1 MELRRFIFLGLVVA
15 GLLGP
20 VNVIGQNQQ
29 PAAEST
35 RKIVKRTVPVYP
47 EIAKRMRLSGTVRVL
62 ATVSPDGTVKSVQ
75 PQGGSPV
82 LIQSAEDAVA
92 KWKFAAAGAESKEL
106 IELRFDPQQ

>member
-1 MELRRFIFLGLVVA
+1 MELRHLVLGLVLA
-15 GLLGP
+15 GLFGP
-20 VNVIGQNQQ
+20 VTSVGQNQQ
-29 PAAEST
+29 PAADAM
-35 RKIVKRTVPVYP
+35 RKIVKRTTPVYP
-47 EIAKRMRLSGTVRVL
+47 EIAKRMHLSGTVRVL

-92 KWKFAAAGAESKEL
+92 KWKFAAASAESKEL